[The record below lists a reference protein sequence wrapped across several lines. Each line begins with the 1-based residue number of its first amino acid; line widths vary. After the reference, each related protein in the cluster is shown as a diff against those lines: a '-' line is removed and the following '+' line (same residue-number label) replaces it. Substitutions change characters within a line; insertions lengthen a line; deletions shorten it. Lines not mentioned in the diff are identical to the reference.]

1 MRRALPLLRPA
12 RPAPALCH
20 DAGTLPSDQPP
31 TPPPA
36 DVDAVVVG
44 AGVVGLA
51 TARALAGRGRDVLL
65 LDAGPDFGTGVSSR
79 SSEVVHAGEGE
90 GVVE

>member
-1 MRRALPLLRPA
+1 MTALQASLAASGGLRQQSGGA
-12 RPAPALCH
+12 A
-20 DAGTLPSDQPP
+20 
-31 TPPPA
+31 A